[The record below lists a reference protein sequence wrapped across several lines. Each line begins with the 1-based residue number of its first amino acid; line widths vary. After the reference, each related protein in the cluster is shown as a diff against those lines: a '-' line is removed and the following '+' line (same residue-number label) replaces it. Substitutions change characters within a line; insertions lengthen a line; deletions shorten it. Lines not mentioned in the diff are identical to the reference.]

1 MYIFHTMVTS
11 LRRLLIQA
19 EEMPEGT
26 NVSATGSLP
35 QGKAISWVVLANS
48 LLAIIRGT
56 TGPCVCHV

>member
-19 EEMPEGT
+19 EEMPEGS
-26 NVSATGSLP
+26 NVLATGSLP
-35 QGKAISWVVLANS
+35 RGKAISWVVLANS